1 MKVQILSHTN
11 NPELLI
17 ATAAKLCYAG
27 CTIDELKAKQTPEEI
42 EAFIKRLSNMGHESP
57 LEHVSFTFAIEG
69 VSRITEQQLTRHRL
83 ASYSI
88 QSGRYVT
95 RDNAEFFVPL
105 AIDNNPVA
113 DQIYKEACDRA
124 KVDYAAIVEAIVF
137 ELCLQECKIREI
149 PVDADCLTTKSLL
162 KDKLDKVDKQ
172 IYRDIHKVA
181 IENARCVFPNSLE
194 TRIICTMNARS
205 LLNFFKHRC
214 CFRAQEE
221 IRELAYKM
229 LSLVKEI
236 CPTLF
241 ANAGAPCKCGIC
253 PENSMQCKQLKGKIP
268 TMVEVRQ
275 LIKDYY
281 VMN

>member
-105 AIDNNPVA
+105 AIGENELANSVYAEACKKAKADYKTLEMLIEFELCTQECERRELKRTTADPVA
-113 DQIYKEACDRA
+113 D
-124 KVDYAAIVEAIVF
+124 
-137 ELCLQECKIREI
+137 
-149 PVDADCLTTKSLL
+149 L
-162 KDKLDKVDKQ
+162 KKVDKQ
-172 IYRDIHKVA
+172 AYRDIHKVA

-268 TMVEVRQ
+268 TMVEVRK

>member
-1 MKVQILSHTN
+1 MKVQILSHTKD
-11 NPELLI
+11 PEQLI

-42 EAFIKRLSNMGHESP
+42 EAFIKRLSDMGHESP

-95 RDNAEFFVPL
+95 RNNAEFFIPI
-105 AIDNNPVA
+105 AIEDNAVA
-113 DQIYKEACDRA
+113 KEIYLNACD
-124 KVDYAAIVEAIVF
+124 KSKNDYAAIIASIES
-137 ELCLQECKIREI
+137 ELCFQECKKRRFGTNNPIAI
-149 PVDADCLTTKSLL
+149 L
-162 KDKLDKVDKQ
+162 KEVDKDS
-172 IYRDIHKVA
+172 YRDIHKFA

-205 LLNFFKHRC
+205 LINFFKHRC
-214 CFRAQEE
+214 CFRAQDE

-241 ANAGAPCKCGIC
+241 INAGPACKCGIC
-253 PENSMQCKQLKGKIP
+253 PENSMQCDKFKGKIP
-268 TMVEVRQ
+268 TMIEVKK

-281 VMN
+281 NIK